1 MVIFLLF
8 SYWTIQLLIYILDD
22 SVYNKPQ
29 GELAMGDIS
38 VIARRLSDKYV
49 QYGWSGN
56 AGYPGT
62 VGARLWMY
70 YNTPEMVEYLF
81 GLGQLRQLCKPGSET
96 SADPFRTMPT
106 GQPHWVGTSEL
117 DIYNRI
123 AFVDHAYLYDLDG
136 IWYYIAPLII
146 HTKIPLNITL
156 EHTNQHGILDLEFRM
171 YMERIM
177 FKTVQRWFNG
187 DMQFREY
194 AIKIGCDDRRIS
206 ELGQMAAQTDEAL
219 CLYENYELM
228 ESLRKLYYYFDPW
241 AVVKTDKCGERIN
254 GVILSPRSNPRVETI
269 NWSE

>member
-106 GQPHWVGTSEL
+106 G
-117 DIYNRI
+117 R
-123 AFVDHAYLYDLDG
+123 
-136 IWYYIAPLII
+136 
-146 HTKIPLNITL
+146 
-156 EHTNQHGILDLEFRM
+156 
-171 YMERIM
+171 
-177 FKTVQRWFNG
+177 
-187 DMQFREY
+187 
-194 AIKIGCDDRRIS
+194 DDRRIS